1 MLRRVIYASILNI
14 RVFYQQHA
22 GDMPAMSTVFIY
34 RMLCCR
40 DQTCT
45 FTQLYLQKSTVH
57 YCQQLIRF
65 ADQATHPTQ

>member
-1 MLRRVIYASILNI
+1 MLRHVTSASILNI
-14 RVFYQQHA
+14 FVFYQQDV
-22 GDMPAMSTVFIY
+22 GDMSAMSTVFIY

-45 FTQLYLQKSTVH
+45 FTQLYLHKSTVH
-57 YCQQLIRF
+57 CCQQLIRF